1 MVLHGTS
8 YGAVL
13 NLTNTDFGTGLEPDI
28 LTSGNGAT
36 FRGGFLNGALFR
48 DPSVEGSSGSGVFRD
63 LYRLTPPNGKGN
75 VIEAGYNREV
85 MDSIIPGG
93 FDPVIR
99 VGDLI
104 EDSTG
109 RAYIFVVDINE
120 SNSSPESFISMDDFK
135 IWVGGADD
143 PSTLPDSLAALGS
156 SLGIPTYDMQGDG
169 GNNTVFLDA
178 TLSSGSGGGDAF
190 IFVPKTLFGD
200 DENALVYVYSQFGA
214 YTALP
219 GFGAGATSEQVS
231 IPGKSLDGT
240 GGTTNQSTIGA
251 GVPVPEPTVVSLL
264 FGGVALLLRRRR

>member
-1 MVLHGTS
+1 MS
-8 YGAVL
+8 FGAIL
-13 NLTNTDFGTGLEPDI
+13 NLTDTNFGPGMEPDL
-28 LTSGNGAT
+28 LTSGTGAT

-48 DPSVEGSSGSGVFRD
+48 DPSVDGSSGSGVFRD

-75 VIEAGYNREV
+75 VIEAGYNREL

-104 EDSTG
+104 EDNSG
-109 RAYIFVVDINE
+109 SAYIFVVDINE
-120 SNSSPESFISMDDFK
+120 SNSSPDSFISMDDFK

-143 PSTLPDSLAALGS
+143 PENLPDSLAELGA
-156 SLGIPTYDMQGDG
+156 SLGIPAYDMQGDG

-178 TLSSGSGGGDAF
+178 SLSSGSGGGDAF
-190 IFVPKTLFGD
+190 IFVPKSLFGD

-214 YTALP
+214 YTDLP
-219 GFGAGATSEQVS
+219 GFGAGATSEQIS

-240 GGTTNQSTIGA
+240 GGTTTQSTIGA
-251 GVPVPEPTVVSLL
+251 GVAVPEPAVVSLL
-264 FGGVALLLRRRR
+264 LGGAVFLLSRRR